1 VQKCE
6 RGPLFFFACRWQ
18 TNEFEPFRVF
28 FIGGLFV
35 EGQFD
40 LEGVRGFPTLG
51 FLGYL
56 LNFEVV
62 VLVEFAIC
70 GEGFEFVSSQDQGAM
85 FLYTGFVAGD
95 LLHS

>member
-1 VQKCE
+1 M
-6 RGPLFFFACRWQ
+6 
-18 TNEFEPFRVF
+18 F

-40 LEGVRGFPTLG
+40 LESVRGFPTLG

-70 GEGFEFVSSQDQGAM
+70 GGEGFEFVSGQDQGAR

-95 LLHS
+95 LLHSLSA